1 MTAEVDT
8 PPDLTLEALLGQA
21 GSPLLLVVLDAAGD
35 AVDLK
40 SHLLDSR
47 AMDNYPV
54 YARNNARF
62 STAREETLLDMMV
75 GVARGLD
82 HLAKARI
89 LHGRVCA
96 R

>member
-1 MTAEVDT
+1 MSVSAGHHLNLVN
-8 PPDLTLEALLGQA
+8 LLG
-21 GSPLLLVVLDAAGD
+21 LCEDKETLLVVLDAPGE